1 METKTVSSAEI
12 EADIRKLETGI
23 RQLKIQYD
31 MFFNGALKVQ
41 PLELRHQLERI
52 IKRYRNASMSKYATR
67 FHFNTLVSRFNSL
80 SELWGKTLRTIEEG
94 GHRGPGG
101 ADQLRLRERLLAR
114 CRIDD
119 PTLNDAAMRVL
130 YQRFQEA
137 RQLEGK
143 KAPSYETFLGGEA
156 GQIQALQ
163 KSARCDEIELRLV
176 LSNDKVQLRARP
188 AR

>member
-1 METKTVSSAEI
+1 MEAETVSSAEI
-12 EADIRKLETGI
+12 EADIRKLETGL

-80 SELWGKTLRTIEEG
+80 TELWGKTLRSIEEG
-94 GHRGPGG
+94 G
-101 ADQLRLRERLLAR
+101 LRNPAAMNQFHLRERLLAR

-119 PTLNDAAMRVL
+119 PTRNDAAMRVL

-137 RQLEGK
+137 REREGK
-143 KAPSYETFLGGEA
+143 KTPSYDKFLGG
-156 GQIQALQ
+156 
-163 KSARCDEIELRLV
+163 
-176 LSNDKVQLRARP
+176 
-188 AR
+188 